1 MGAIEE
7 LKERI
12 EHAAHV
18 EHGGGHDPHSKGI
31 GKAVGVTMATL
42 GVMLAVCA
50 ALLGSERTELI
61 RTMVEQSNKLGQ
73 YQAEST
79 KYRVMQADF
88 ELLRALS
95 PKPEEIKKVEITLR
109 SKRGASGKEDSE
121 DTAEIKDL
129 IASSTEDMAQLL
141 TPDPEEK
148 DRFQKIALRYKH
160 DMAEA
165 KEDAEAFDL
174 KIKAHE
180 EGAEGFERAQV
191 VAEIGIVVASVALLL
206 GSRAI
211 WLVSILLALACG
223 GLGGLTMA
231 HTRGVLVTADQK
243 IKDAATHTA
252 AIEADDGL
260 DMGTESPHKGEAGPK
275 HEAPKHEAPKH
286 EGPGHEAP
294 GHDKH

>member
-7 LKERI
+7 LKEHM

-18 EHGGGHDPHSKGI
+18 EHGGGHNPHGKGI
-31 GKAVGVTMATL
+31 GKVVGVTMATL

-88 ELLRALS
+88 ELLKALS
-95 PKPEEIKKVEITLR
+95 PKPEEIKKVEATLR
-109 SKRGASGKEDSE
+109 SKRGSSGKEDSE

-141 TPDPEEK
+141 TPDPEEMT
-148 DRFQKIALRYKH
+148 RFQKMALRYKH

-165 KEDAEAFDL
+165 REDAEAYDL

-206 GSRAI
+206 SSRAV
-211 WLVSILLALACG
+211 WLVSLLLALACG
-223 GLGGLTMA
+223 GLGGMTMA
-231 HTRGVLVTADQK
+231 HTRGVLITADRK

-252 AIEADDGL
+252 AIEKDDDVELGA
-260 DMGTESPHKGEAGPK
+260 EAPHKGEPGPK
-275 HEAPKHEAPKH
+275 HEAPRHDEPT
-286 EGPGHEAP
+286 
-294 GHDKH
+294 HDKH

>member
-121 DTAEIKDL
+121 DTAEIKEQTT
-129 IASSTEDMAQLL
+129 SSG
-141 TPDPEEK
+141 
-148 DRFQKIALRYKH
+148 R
-160 DMAEA
+160 
-165 KEDAEAFDL
+165 
-174 KIKAHE
+174 
-180 EGAEGFERAQV
+180 
-191 VAEIGIVVASVALLL
+191 
-206 GSRAI
+206 
-211 WLVSILLALACG
+211 
-223 GLGGLTMA
+223 
-231 HTRGVLVTADQK
+231 
-243 IKDAATHTA
+243 
-252 AIEADDGL
+252 
-260 DMGTESPHKGEAGPK
+260 
-275 HEAPKHEAPKH
+275 
-286 EGPGHEAP
+286 
-294 GHDKH
+294 